1 MENNPTKSSDGI
13 FLHGANPSPVI
24 QAAMEGIRCQ
34 LADETAYRDRV
45 RAGIEPAPMGRF
57 NIWNISDRH

>member
-24 QAAMEGIRCQ
+24 QAAMEGIRSQ
-34 LADETAYRDRV
+34 LADETAYHDRV
-45 RAGIEPAPMGRF
+45 RAGIEPAPTGRF